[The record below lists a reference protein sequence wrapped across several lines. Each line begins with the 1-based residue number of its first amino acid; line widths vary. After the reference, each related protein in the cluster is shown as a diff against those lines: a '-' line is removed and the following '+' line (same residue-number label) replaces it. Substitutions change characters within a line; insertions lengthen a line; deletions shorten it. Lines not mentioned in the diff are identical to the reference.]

1 MIDIHEDKKQAQKWI
16 KADSQ
21 NASMNVSDLV
31 SLAAHGF
38 EVCEDYC
45 GSRERLGQESCFC
58 VRAHFATQEHYFLY
72 LELRRL
78 AKNLATFALA
88 ADLSTKT
95 KTQKTGM
102 NKPQARRTNY
112 EI

>member
-1 MIDIHEDKKQAQKWI
+1 MIDIHEDKKQADNWM
-16 KADSQ
+16 KAVGQEATMDVNQ
-21 NASMNVSDLV
+21 LV

-58 VRAHFATQEHYFLY
+58 VRANFATQEHYFLY

-78 AKNLATFALA
+78 AKNLASFALT
-88 ADLSTKT
+88 ADLSAKT
-95 KTQKTGM
+95 KTPKTGR